1 MAFSGS
7 VRPNRARNKGRPAAQ
22 ERVRRRQRRPQL
34 SSTAFDSGKK
44 KIPYCYCVRTS
55 RNGTERTV
63 PPVSLVPPPPAP
75 PGPPPEVSQEEVLI
89 IRATTSLPLTPS
101 RKIEAK
107 PMTCTVTVEPPGN
120 RPQNTGMVRSCIHPK
135 VPALYRGF

>member
-1 MAFSGS
+1 MSYTTRAFSGS
-7 VRPNRARNKGRPAAQ
+7 VRPNMARNKGRPAAQ
-22 ERVRRRQRRPQL
+22 ERVRRRQRRPRL
-34 SSTAFDSGKK
+34 SSTAFDSAKK

-89 IRATTSLPLTPS
+89 YPGDHIAPL
-101 RKIEAK
+101 
-107 PMTCTVTVEPPGN
+107 
-120 RPQNTGMVRSCIHPK
+120 NTLK
-135 VPALYRGF
+135 ED